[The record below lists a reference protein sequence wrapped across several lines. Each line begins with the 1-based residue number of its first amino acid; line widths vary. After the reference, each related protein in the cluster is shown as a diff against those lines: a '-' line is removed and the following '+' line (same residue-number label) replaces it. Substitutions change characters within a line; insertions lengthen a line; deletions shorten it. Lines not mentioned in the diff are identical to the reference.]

1 MGKSSTFINSEEPQK
16 ENPSPV
22 EEIKDVY
29 IGVFFDGTSN
39 NMRYIS
45 KTATEKGDRE
55 VASLKKVLQDIQKEK
70 DNFRKSDSDFSNLF
84 DNIPETPSNV
94 NDIKE
99 NDILFN
105 IAEEYI
111 AVSEVYKLSE
121 IKGNKTGTSDDSM
134 NQSKYSN
141 IAFLTSLYQGT
152 NNNENCKVYNIYI
165 EGSGATEFNTDS
177 GGNNDKAGLAFGL
190 EKTGVVALVS
200 RAIRLVTN
208 YLLSLNLDK
217 QNINIHFDVFGFSRG
232 ATCARLFS
240 YLVAR
245 GKDEVLPRE
254 KEFRNYL
261 PSNYFVGLQE
271 EKHDWDWYKNKNWR
285 EKNISS
291 KDDRL
296 KFLEDY
302 NPQNVNVAF
311 LGIYDTVASI
321 GFLKLDNKDEYHKS
335 FKKNDDKDSASSKD
349 GYVNGLYPFYAT
361 NEDYRNNFHCDNVT
375 NYGLYSP
382 HLDRVKYTF
391 HIGAMDEYRE
401 NFAFT
406 DCGKTLPSN
415 CVEILMPGSH
425 SDIGGGHLEKDVN
438 HVTLFIKKDLPILS
452 KTIELPFKDECPID
466 ITTLKPTSHILSNF
480 KDGNSKI
487 ISFNILK
494 SLGWIHSFEENSPN
508 KPKGLYYETE
518 NGDKTLYGVDFW
530 SSPKVGYKYS
540 NITLQMMIKR
550 AMEVTKRNMFDI
562 ELSNQTSH
570 HPRIAIPKVLNNYA
584 MAIIFKKLE
593 NGKRYCILPGNDY
606 TSNEYSFIR
615 SEFLHFTCTDLWNW
629 NLNIIDE
636 EAWKKNNLGNALGA
650 NAPYRNDYKICRLAY
665 HGDKGDNKLNDMH
678 FLAIDKI
685 IDININ

>member
-45 KTATEKGDRE
+45 KTATKKGDRE

-70 DNFRKSDSDFSNLF
+70 DNFRKSGSDFSNLF

-111 AVSEVYKLSE
+111 AASEVYKLSE

-134 NQSKYSN
+134 HMSKYSN

-152 NNNENCKVYNIYI
+152 NIKENCKVYNIYI

-177 GGNNDKAGLAFGL
+177 GGNDDKAGLAFGL
-190 EKTGVVALVS
+190 GKTGVVALVS

-349 GYVNGLYPFYAT
+349 GYVNYIYPVLATT

-382 HLDRVKYTF
+382 QLDRVKYTF

-425 SDIGGGHLEKDVN
+425 SDIGGGHLKGDVN
-438 HVTLFIKKDLPILS
+438 HVTLFIKKDLPIFS
-452 KTIELPFKDECPID
+452 KTIELPFKDECQID

-480 KDGNSKI
+480 MNGNGEI

-494 SLGWIHSFEENSPN
+494 SLGWIHSFKEN

-550 AMEVTKRNMFDI
+550 AMEVTNRNMFDI
-562 ELSNQTSH
+562 ELSTQECH
-570 HPRIAIPKVLNNYA
+570 HPRIAIPQELNDYA
-584 MAIIFKKLE
+584 KAIFQLNLE
-593 NGKRYCILPGNDY
+593 DGKRYCILPGNDY

-615 SEFLHFTCTDLWNW
+615 SEFLHFTCTDLWNF
-629 NLNIIDE
+629 NFIDKE
-636 EAWKKNNLGNALGA
+636 EKKKNNYGNVLGA
-650 NAPYRNDYKICRLAY
+650 NAPYRDDYKICRIAY

-678 FLAIDKI
+678 FLAKDKI
-685 IDININ
+685 ININIKVNV